1 MFLRSILL
9 LSLGLCPLAKAQ
21 ETATGNPPSKQVV
34 NRALQWMQ
42 SSDPKR
48 RDAAF
53 RSVHLLGKEAL
64 PAFRQAL
71 RKALRYHE
79 RRLADTIK
87 GRNRGGNPYAELVE
101 ISEELTKER
110 ARVYPRMMKDWQKDK
125 GKIDGLRNDFGALEK
140 LYLKAAKLA
149 EADTTKLDQDIEAIT
164 HALIDVHEQI
174 ARYDGLSKE
183 EAEEISAE
191 ERRQKALEESYDG
204 HEFLKAAK
212 YLGSIR
218 SEVSRLTSA
227 DQHNDECD
235 WASKPQQNFAKLI
248 SYERTVMG
256 LGPLLLEEKLSDAAT
271 GHSED
276 MRKLGFFDHTS
287 PVEGKRS
294 FVDRARKAGFRGGPS
309 GECIAAGYG
318 NATAV
323 YAGWFYS
330 DGHRHIML
338 TRGPNVHG
346 IGLSGTHWTLVTG
359 SQ

>member
-1 MFLRSILL
+1 MLLRTLL
-9 LSLGLCPLAKAQ
+9 LLILGLSPLATAQ
-21 ETATGNPPSKQVV
+21 ESDTGSPPPKQVV

-64 PAFRQAL
+64 PAFREAL

-79 RRLADTIK
+79 RRLADTLK

-110 ARVYPRMMKDWQKDK
+110 ARVYPRMMKDWQKNK
-125 GKIDGLRNDFGALEK
+125 EKIDELRRDFGALEK

-149 EADTTKLDQDIEAIT
+149 EADTTKIDEDIESIT
-164 HALIDVHEQI
+164 AALVDVHEQL
-174 ARYDGLSKE
+174 ARYDGESKDD
-183 EAEEISAE
+183 ASDISEE
-191 ERRQKALEESYDG
+191 ERRRKALEESYDG
-204 HEFLKAAK
+204 HEYLKAAK
-212 YLGSIR
+212 YLGQVR
-218 SEVSRLTSA
+218 SEISRLASTNK
-227 DQHNDECD
+227 HNDDCD
-235 WASKPQQNFAKLI
+235 WASKQQKNFARVI

-256 LGPLLLEEKLSDAAT
+256 LGPLRLEEKLSASAT

-276 MRKLGFFDHTS
+276 MRTLNFFDHTS

-294 FVDRARKAGFRGGPS
+294 FVDRARKAGFRGGPA

-318 NATAV
+318 NAVAV
-323 YAGWFYS
+323 YTGWFYS